1 MSEVTLESLAE
12 RVAALERHLAE
23 QRVKASRKKDWRRT
37 VGMFTGNEFMKQID
51 AEGQAIREADRQ
63 AAREENAE

>member
-12 RVAALERHLAE
+12 RVAALEKDLAE
-23 QRVKASRKKDWRRT
+23 RKAKSARKKDWRRT
-37 VGMFTGNEFMKQID
+37 GGKFTGNEFMKQID

-63 AAREENAE
+63 AAREEHAE

>member
-12 RVAALERHLAE
+12 RVAALEKDLAE
-23 QRVKASRKKDWRRT
+23 QKAKSARKKDWRRT

>member
-12 RVAALERHLAE
+12 RVAALEKDLAE
-23 QRVKASRKKDWRRT
+23 QKAKSARKKDWRRT
-37 VGMFTGNEFMKQID
+37 VGKFTGNEFMKQID

-63 AAREENAE
+63 AAREEHAE